1 MSRISVY
8 RVKYRIVGWVEVEAK
23 SADDAIDEASDKD
36 AVALIEDTVGQ
47 CKWEFDEVEMNE

>member
-1 MSRISVY
+1 
-8 RVKYRIVGWVEVEAK
+8 VGWVEVEAK